1 VKSLKF
7 EKNKPVLQTNDEL
20 RNMSAIKVP
29 AAKLCSDDKSEKL
42 TLETHSDEIGSFKL
56 DTAKVRA
63 SNQRL

>member
-1 VKSLKF
+1 MKSLKF

-42 TLETHSDEIGSFKL
+42 IWKRIVMKSAPL
-56 DTAKVRA
+56 
-63 SNQRL
+63 N